1 MRRIFTIIFITTL
14 FAGAARAQLMYQPY
28 SYQFYQKLN
37 SSVYSPADNQH
48 TALKPYL
55 ITDSSFIRP
64 RYDSLLMLNV
74 DNSKKS
80 WLDHLLFSGHLA
92 EVKNKDYTFSLDYL
106 PDLQLG
112 REFMQPKTVWLN
124 TRGYQLSGTIG
135 QNFFFYTSGYENQ
148 GAFANYETNYINTI
162 GMIPGEAYNRAIY

>member
-92 EVKNKDYTFSLDYL
+92 QVKNKDYTFSLDYL
-106 PDLQLG
+106 PDLQIG
-112 REFMQPKTVWLN
+112 REFEQSKTLSLES
-124 TRGYQLSGTIG
+124 RGFQAYGTIG
-135 QNFFFYTSGYENQ
+135 HNFFFYTSGYENQ
-148 GAFANYETNYINTI
+148 GVFANYEYSSINSV
-162 GMIPGEAYNRAIY
+162 GMIPGEAFDKS